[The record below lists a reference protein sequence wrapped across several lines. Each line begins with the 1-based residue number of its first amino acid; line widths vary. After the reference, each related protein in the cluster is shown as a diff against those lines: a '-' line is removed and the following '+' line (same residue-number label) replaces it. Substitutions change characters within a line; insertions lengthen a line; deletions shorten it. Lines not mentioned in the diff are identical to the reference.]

1 MNTPIYTT
9 NAIQDWESRWFADG
23 NSSFGLMKQA
33 SLRLCLQI
41 IDFIKMILPKLTSS
55 YGVARVTIAGMVI

>member
-41 IDFIKMILPKLTSS
+41 IDFINKNDITQTDIIVWC
-55 YGVARVTIAGMVI
+55 G